1 MAGQSLL
8 HQKGQLIQEFGTVKQ
23 IVRTKRESCPDV
35 GGSPRRGSSRPGLS
49 GRKVR

>member
-23 IVRTKRESCPDV
+23 IVRTGESH
-35 GGSPRRGSSRPGLS
+35 
-49 GRKVR
+49 VRTLAEHLVVAPLVQG